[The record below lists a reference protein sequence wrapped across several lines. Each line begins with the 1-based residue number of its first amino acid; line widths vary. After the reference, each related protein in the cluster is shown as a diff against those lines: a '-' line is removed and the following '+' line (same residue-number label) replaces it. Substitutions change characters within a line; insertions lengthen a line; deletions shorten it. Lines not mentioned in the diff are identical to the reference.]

1 MTSQTSA
8 YAPAQPE
15 IPSQQ
20 VNPNQTSTDAIH
32 SQPAQTFQTP
42 PVAPSYQVPTSTK
55 RNNTLIIGI
64 AIGAIALVGG
74 TK

>member
-42 PVAPSYQVPTSTK
+42 
-55 RNNTLIIGI
+55 RLHRLIKYRHQQN
-64 AIGAIALVGG
+64 G
-74 TK
+74 TTP